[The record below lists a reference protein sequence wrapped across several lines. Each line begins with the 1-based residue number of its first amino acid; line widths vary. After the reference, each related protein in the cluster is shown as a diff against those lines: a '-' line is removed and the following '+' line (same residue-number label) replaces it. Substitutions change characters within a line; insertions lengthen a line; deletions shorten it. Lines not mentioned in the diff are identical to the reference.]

1 MIYIGVCILISM
13 EKVNPKE
20 NKVEQ
25 DSTSNPSLASL
36 LRQAESVG
44 HSEVPTSVTE
54 LESKI
59 QYIFDNSGKIM
70 SAKEVFGIIKERD
83 AKYYSDKL
91 WYMARAGKLVK
102 IPNARGWY
110 QSAKHYKKQ

>member
-1 MIYIGVCILISM
+1 M
-13 EKVNPKE
+13 EKE
-20 NKVEQ
+20 NKEIQ
-25 DSTSNPSLASL
+25 DSTSPSVESSSTSLASL
-36 LRQAESVG
+36 LKQAQAIG
-44 HSEVPTSVTE
+44 HSEVPTGTTE

-91 WYMARAGKLVK
+91 WYMRKAGKLVVK
-102 IPNARGWY
+102 ARGFY
-110 QSAKHYKKQ
+110 RSAKVEQAELASKKQ